1 MSFFV
6 ADALWLM
13 FPAYVANSSAVL
25 FAGTLPI
32 DLGKKFS
39 DGRRILG
46 PGKTFRGLIGGTMTG
61 VTVGVIQ
68 QALRMHTQLG
78 VPSFDPI
85 FVVITLSFGALL
97 GDIVKSFFKRRLG
110 FEKGAS
116 FPIADQYDFV
126 AGALLFTYIFFPEWL
141 TLNFVAPVLIAVIV
155 LTAPIH
161 LMVNYL
167 GFRLGKKDVWW

>member
-32 DLGKKFS
+32 DLEKKFS

-61 VTVGVIQ
+61 VAVGVIQ
-68 QALRMHTQLG
+68 QAVRVHTLLG

-126 AGALLFTYIFFPEWL
+126 VGALLFTYIFFPEWL
-141 TLNFVAPVLIAVIV
+141 TLNFVAPVFIAVIV

-161 LMVNYL
+161 LVVNYL
-167 GFRLGKKDVWW
+167 GFRLGKKNVWW

>member
-1 MSFFV
+1 MSFFI

-25 FAGTLPI
+25 LAGTVPI
-32 DLGKKFS
+32 DLGKNFS

-68 QALRMHTQLG
+68 QAVRVHTLLG
-78 VPSFDPI
+78 VPSFDPL
-85 FVVITLSFGALL
+85 FVVITLSLGALL

-110 FEKGAS
+110 FERGAS

-126 AGALLFTYIFFPEWL
+126 VGALLFTYLFFPEWL
-141 TLNFVAPVLIAVIV
+141 TSNFAAPVFIAVIV

-161 LMVNYL
+161 LIVNYL
-167 GFRLGKKDVWW
+167 GFRLGKKNVWW

>member
-1 MSFFV
+1 MSFFI

-32 DLGKKFS
+32 DLGKNFS

-46 PGKTFRGLIGGTMTG
+46 PGKTFRGLIGGTMAG

-68 QALRMHTQLG
+68 QTVRVHTLLG

-126 AGALLFTYIFFPEWL
+126 VGALLFTYIFFPEWL
-141 TLNFVAPVLIAVIV
+141 TLNFVAPVFITVIV

-167 GFRLGKKDVWW
+167 GFRLGKKNVWW

>member
-1 MSFFV
+1 
-6 ADALWLM
+6 
-13 FPAYVANSSAVL
+13 
-25 FAGTLPI
+25 
-32 DLGKKFS
+32 
-39 DGRRILG
+39 
-46 PGKTFRGLIGGTMTG
+46 MTG

-68 QALRMHTQLG
+68 QAVRMHALIG

-126 AGALLFTYIFFPEWL
+126 IGALLFTYIFFPEWL

>member
-1 MSFFV
+1 MSFFI
-6 ADALWLM
+6 ADALWLV

-32 DLGKKFS
+32 DLGRNYP

-46 PGKTFRGLIGGTMTG
+46 QGKTFRGLIGGTM
-61 VTVGVIQ
+61 VGVITGIIQ
-68 QALRMHTQLG
+68 QAVREHALLA

-97 GDIVKSFFKRRLG
+97 GDIIKSFFKRRLG
-110 FEKGAS
+110 FERGAR

-126 AGALLFTYIFFPEWL
+126 AGALLLTYIFFPGWL
-141 TLNFVAPVLIAVIV
+141 TLNVTAPVFIAVIV

-161 LMVNYL
+161 LIVNYIS
-167 GFRLGKKDVWW
+167 FRLGKKDVWW

>member
-1 MSFFV
+1 MSFFI

-32 DLGKKFS
+32 DLGKNFS

-46 PGKTFRGLIGGTMTG
+46 PGKTFRGLIGGTMAG

-68 QALRMHTQLG
+68 QAVRVHTLLG

-97 GDIVKSFFKRRLG
+97 GDIIKSFFKRRLG

-126 AGALLFTYIFFPEWL
+126 VGALLFTYIFFPEWL
-141 TLNFVAPVLIAVIV
+141 TLNFVAPVFITVIV

-167 GFRLGKKDVWW
+167 GFRLGKKNVWW